1 MIETLLRAAGGAASF
16 TLGSLWPMRWPAFP
30 VAFFDFDMFNE
41 PADRLWEE
49 SKERCA
55 REARALEAQ
64 ARELAAQ
71 TAIPTTVM
79 ANTVTVYERLL
90 AAMIT
95 GDFGHDLADLIG
107 IDLTSSAAGEA
118 SDIAHRGPT
127 AEDGPALGS
136 LPPAASAGP
145 QTSAGDCSPTEGPG
159 AGSAITG
166 QPKSASAAEV
176 PAGSE
181 LRAHNPAGHPSLTVG
196 ELEDAAYAVRRHVED
211 RIAPSSEIGTDA
223 WTRLAEKLEAAAGA
237 VTR

>member
-136 LPPAASAGP
+136 LPQRPARVPKLQQGTAAPLRGP
-145 QTSAGDCSPTEGPG
+145 A
-159 AGSAITG
+159 
-166 QPKSASAAEV
+166 
-176 PAGSE
+176 
-181 LRAHNPAGHPSLTVG
+181 RA
-196 ELEDAAYAVRRHVED
+196 
-211 RIAPSSEIGTDA
+211 APSRANPNPLRRLKSPQGLSFGLTTLRGTQA
-223 WTRLAEKLEAAAGA
+223 
-237 VTR
+237 

>member
-1 MIETLLRAAGGAASF
+1 MIRTLFDQLCDIASLLAG
-16 TLGSLWPMRWPAFP
+16 PQHP
-30 VAFFDFDMFNE
+30 FDMFNE

-95 GDFGHDLADLIG
+95 GDFGTAFTLADEFCTQFGHDLADLIG

-136 LPPAASAGP
+136 LPPEASAG
-145 QTSAGDCSPTEGPG
+145 
-159 AGSAITG
+159 
-166 QPKSASAAEV
+166 QPNFTA
-176 PAGSE
+176 
-181 LRAHNPAGHPSLTVG
+181 G
-196 ELEDAAYAVRRHVED
+196 ELEDAAYAVRRHIADRVEP
-211 RIAPSSEIGTDA
+211 ASVIGAEA
-223 WTRLAEKLEAAAGA
+223 WTHLAEKLEAAALSK
-237 VTR
+237 